1 MKKIFSVLVAFIAM
15 TTVSAQTE
23 NKVEITAECGDNVEI
38 TATAKTGWHFA
49 GWEDGVAAN
58 PRLVENVNMDS
69 TFYAMWERNDY
80 TVTIIIDTDKGPGA
94 GGTTTI
100 NGVESTTGN
109 FKFEAEC
116 NLAVVVDNCYEFKGW
131 TDGVDFY
138 EPGSTYKMTKEPLK
152 LTAVWENHGYAPTAL
167 LVSLLLITV
176 IAIAVM
182 CTRRYR

>member
-23 NKVEITAECGDNVEI
+23 NKIEITAECGDNVEI

-131 TDGVDFY
+131 YDANG
-138 EPGSTYKMTKEPLK
+138 
-152 LTAVWENHGYAPTAL
+152 A
-167 LVSLLLITV
+167 LVSEEINMPMFQVTGDVTYTAKFEKKIFKITV
-176 IAIAVM
+176 ISRDDAQGTIGGAVKND
-182 CTRRYR
+182 